1 MRAFVSVNVE
11 DLGLIREIMKIAEF
25 IKDGEKGISL
35 TKEQN
40 MHFTLKFL
48 GEIDDST
55 RDELINSLSSIKFN
69 RFTIR
74 LRGIGV
80 FPSPDRIRVI
90 WIGSDSQDLVRLAR
104 EVDRASAS
112 IPSDEEFTPHLTI
125 ARVKF
130 VENKRALLERI
141 EARRNV
147 DLGTYSVESFYLM
160 KSDLHPNGPIYT
172 PVKKFQLL

>member
-1 MRAFVSVNVE
+1 MRAFISVNVE
-11 DLGLIREIMKIAEF
+11 DQSLVREIMKIAEF
-25 IKDGEKGISL
+25 IKNGERGISL

-48 GEIDDST
+48 GEIDEST
-55 RDELINSLSSIKFN
+55 RDELINSLSSIKLS
-69 RFTIR
+69 RFSIR
-74 LRGIGV
+74 LRGVGV
-80 FPSPDRIRVI
+80 FPSPERIRVI

-141 EARRNV
+141 EARRDV
-147 DLGTYSVESFYLM
+147 DLGTYSVDSFYLM
-160 KSDLHPNGPIYT
+160 RSDLFPSGPVYT
-172 PVKKFQLL
+172 PLKKFQLL

>member
-1 MRAFVSVNVE
+1 MRAFISVNVE
-11 DLGLIREIMKIAEF
+11 DQSLVREIMKIAEF
-25 IKDGEKGISL
+25 IKNGERGISL

-48 GEIDDST
+48 GEIDEST
-55 RDELINSLSSIKFN
+55 RDELINS
-69 RFTIR
+69 RFSIR
-74 LRGIGV
+74 LRGVGV
-80 FPSPDRIRVI
+80 FPSPERIRVI

-141 EARRNV
+141 EARRDV
-147 DLGTYSVESFYLM
+147 DLGTYSVDSFYLM
-160 KSDLHPNGPIYT
+160 RSDLFPSGPVYT
-172 PVKKFQLL
+172 PLKKFQLL